1 MANHN
6 LRIEDYTLDDL
17 LGLFEIRSYDISME
31 DLKRAKKRVLM
42 SHPDKSRLPPNY
54 FLFYKKAFDVVIQFY
69 ENRNKQNQKMNEE
82 TVKYK
87 PLNTAD
93 LDKNTTN
100 QITKVIGSM
109 KKDEFQSK
117 FNQLFESN
125 EMVSRPDP
133 KKNEWFK
140 KDEADYKVPDGVSAK
155 NMGQAFDTMKQQSSA
170 LSRYQGVQTMNSSS
184 AAGNFYDDQDDNDAY
199 VTSDPFSKLK
209 FDDLRKVHK
218 DQTVLPVSESD
229 FEKVQTFKS
238 VDEFNRE
245 RSRHSYEPIEKSQ
258 AQKVLDEQEKQ
269 MKEKMMRREYEANLQ
284 SQRFAEK
291 NKSVLSTFLQLG
303 N

>member
-54 FLFYKKAFDVVIQFY
+54 FLFYKKAFDIVIQFY

-133 KKNEWFK
+133 KRNEWFK

-155 NMGQAFDTMKQQSSA
+155 NMGQAFDKMKEQSSA
-170 LSRYQGVQTMNSSS
+170 LSRYRGVQTMISSS

-269 MKEKMMRREYEANLQ
+269 MKEKMMRREYEANLK

>member
-42 SHPDKSRLPPNY
+42 SHPDKSRLPPSY
-54 FLFYKKAFDVVIQFY
+54 FLFYKQAFDVVIKFY
-69 ENRNKQNQKMNEE
+69 ENRNKQNQTMNEE

-87 PLNTAD
+87 PLNTTD
-93 LDKNTTN
+93 IDKNTTN

-109 KKDEFQSK
+109 KKEEFQNK

-133 KKNEWFK
+133 KRNEWFQ
-140 KDEADYKVPDGVSAK
+140 KDESDYKIPEGVSAK

-170 LSRYQGVQTMNSSS
+170 LSRYRGVETMNSSS
-184 AAGNFYDDQDDNDAY
+184 AAGNLYDEQDNDSY

-229 FEKVQTFKS
+229 FNKVQTFKS

-245 RSRHSYEPIEKSQ
+245 RGRHSYDPIEKAQ

-284 SQRFAEK
+284 SQRFADK